1 MDDLIEAFKIFR
13 KYSDAKYP
21 THCEH
26 EELYV
31 CVEHSGVSDKD
42 LKRLQKLGFVPD
54 EEYGFFK
61 LFKFGAA

>member
-42 LKRLQKLGFVPD
+42 LKRL
-54 EEYGFFK
+54 
-61 LFKFGAA
+61 